1 VAASHKFIHKDRMIP
16 LPRIIVAIC
25 TYKRNDP
32 LRTLL
37 DALVEVA
44 AASRERARVG
54 VVVVDDNPD
63 RRAEAVV
70 ADFESAFDCGI
81 RYRASGKANIS
92 IARNLAVNTAL
103 EDADWVA
110 MVDDD
115 CEPAPDWLN
124 AYLDVLEATGADCAT
139 GAMNLRVPDGSPKWM
154 TDQPFFDDIRFD
166 FEDRAPMDLAAT
178 NNSIIRAQFLRDHP
192 EIRFEP
198 RYGKLG
204 GEDMVFYRTAHAA
217 GLEIRFA
224 KHAGVWGNEPADRA
238 TFKHLVL
245 YRFWLG
251 NSMYVTNAH
260 FGAGKLRLFLRG
272 GKTSARAMLRPISRL
287 LRGNR
292 PQWRYG
298 VASFATGIG
307 QMAGAAGFRKEH

>member
-1 VAASHKFIHKDRMIP
+1 MTVPPS
-16 LPRIIVAIC
+16 IIVAIC

-37 DALVEVA
+37 DALIEVA
-44 AASRERARVG
+44 AATGDRARVG

-63 RRAEAVV
+63 QRAKAVV
-70 ADFESAFDCGI
+70 ADFENSFELGI

-103 EDADWVA
+103 ENADWVA

-115 CEPAPDWLN
+115 CEPETNWLN

-139 GAMNLRVPDGSPKWM
+139 GAMNLRLPPGSPRWM
-154 TDQPFFDDIRFD
+154 TDQPFFEDIRFD
-166 FEDRAPMDLAAT
+166 FEDGAPMDLAAT
-178 NNSIIRAQFLRDHP
+178 NNSIIRAEFLKRHP
-192 EIRFEP
+192 DIRFEE

-217 GLEIRFA
+217 GLKIRFA
-224 KHAGVWGNEPADRA
+224 RDAGVWGNEPPDRA
-238 TFKHLVL
+238 TFKHLML
-245 YRFWLG
+245 YRYWLG

-260 FGAGKLRLFLRG
+260 FGDGRLRLFLRG
-272 GKTSARAMLRPISRL
+272 GKMSAKAMLRPLGRL
-287 LRGNR
+287 AGAKP

-298 VASFATGIG
+298 LASFGTGIG
-307 QMAGAAGFRKEH
+307 LMAGAAGFRKEH

>member
-1 VAASHKFIHKDRMIP
+1 MSSP
-16 LPRIIVAIC
+16 PRIIVAIC
-25 TYKRNDP
+25 TYKRNEP

-37 DALVEVA
+37 EALVDVA
-44 AASRERARVG
+44 GATGERASVG

-63 RRAEAVV
+63 QRAKTVV
-70 ADFESAFDCGI
+70 ADFGHAFDLGI

-115 CEPAPDWLN
+115 CEPAPTWLN

-139 GAMNLRVPDGSPKWM
+139 GAMNLRVPEGSPKWM
-154 TDQPFFDDIRFD
+154 SDQPFFDDIRFD
-166 FEDRAPMDLAAT
+166 FEDRASMHLAAT

-204 GEDMVFYRTAHAA
+204 GEDMVFYRTAQAA
-217 GLEIRFA
+217 GLTIRFA
-224 KHAGVWGNEPADRA
+224 KHAGVWGNEPPERA
-238 TFKHLVL
+238 TFKHLVM

-251 NSMYVTNAH
+251 NSMFVTNAH
-260 FGAGKLRLFLRG
+260 FGDGRLRLFLRG
-272 GKTSARAMLRPISRL
+272 GKTSAKAILRPVSRL
-287 LRGNR
+287 LRAQP

-298 VASFATGIG
+298 VASVATGIG
-307 QMAGAAGFRKEH
+307 LMAGAAGFRKEH

>member
-1 VAASHKFIHKDRMIP
+1 MSS
-16 LPRIIVAIC
+16 LPSIIVAIC
-25 TYKRNDP
+25 TYKRNEP

-37 DALVEVA
+37 TALVEVA
-44 AASRERARVG
+44 EHTRERARVG

-70 ADFESAFDCGI
+70 ADFENAFDLGI

-110 MVDDD
+110 MIDDD
-115 CEPAPDWLN
+115 CEPAPDWLK
-124 AYLDVLEATGADCAT
+124 AYLDVLGATGADCAT
-139 GAMNLRVPDGSPKWM
+139 GAMNLRVPPGSPRWM
-154 TDQPFFDDIRFD
+154 SDQPFFDDIRFD
-166 FEDRAPMDLAAT
+166 LEDRAPMDLAAT
-178 NNSIIRAQFLRDHP
+178 NNSIIRAEFLRSHP
-192 EIRFEP
+192 EIRFEE

-204 GEDMVFYRTAHAA
+204 GEDMVFYRTAHQA
-217 GLEIRFA
+217 GLQIRFA
-224 KHAGVWGNEPADRA
+224 KQAGIWGNEPPERA

-260 FGAGKLRLFLRG
+260 FGDGKARLFLRG
-272 GKTSARAMLRPISRL
+272 GKYSAKALLRPFSRL
-287 LRGNR
+287 LRGDR

-298 VASFATGIG
+298 VASLATGIG
-307 QMAGAAGFRKEH
+307 LMAGATGYRKEH